1 MAMLWIGTSDSNLV
15 AMPDPSTLEWGL
27 QDVSAP
33 DAGRTQD
40 ANATM
45 YKEYITSKRKLKL
58 AWLNPTME
66 DAGMVLRAIHHEYFR
81 VRYFDVMA
89 GEFQTRT
96 FYHGDITAP
105 FRWFDLPGREDS
117 RRLTTLSFDVIER

>member
-66 DAGMVLRAIHHEYFR
+66 DAGTVLRAVNHEYFR
-81 VRYFDVMA
+81 VHYFDVMA

-96 FYHGDITAP
+96 FYAGDRSAP
-105 FRWFDLPGREDS
+105 FRWFGLNRSDS
-117 RRLTTLSFDVIER
+117 RRLTTLRFDVIER